1 MKSDKRNVHD
11 SDILFMLSVFIVTAA
26 FVVFAFALI

>member
-11 SDILFMLSVFIVTAA
+11 SDILFMFSVFIVTAA
-26 FVVFAFALI
+26 FVLI